1 MRSKPLHIILAGIL
15 MAILALPL
23 LSPAQDRASDRSP
36 SVPVVD
42 PPSMEKPPV
51 ADGIVDRY
59 LLNPRGD
66 VNGLLLRDG
75 SQMHVTLRAAQDLT
89 KAIQPGDR
97 IRVHGR

>member
-1 MRSKPLHIILAGIL
+1 MAGLAC
-15 MAILALPL
+15 PP
-23 LSPAQDRASDRSP
+23 LSPAQDRASDHSL
-36 SVPVVD
+36 SVPVLD

-75 SQMHVTLRAAQDLT
+75 SQMHVTLRARKTSRRQSSP
-89 KAIQPGDR
+89 AITYVCMGAVCL
-97 IRVHGR
+97 IHHS